1 VLSFI
6 IFTTTFP
13 PSCILVL
20 LTTLSHLQHKRR
32 ISHLRAAALAIVAG
46 VCVAL
51 HGFAGWVVSPDM
63 SEVDKGYAKCVLRDS
78 EIGDEAKARN
88 ERLVLRRVMEW
99 LSLGTI
105 WLYVFPSLSPIS

>member
-1 VLSFI
+1 VVSFI

-13 PSCILVL
+13 PSCILFL

-51 HGFAGWVVSPDM
+51 LGFAGWVVSPDM
-63 SEVDKGYAKCVLRDS
+63 SEVNKGYAKCVLRDD
-78 EIGDEAKARN
+78 ETGDEAKARK
-88 ERLVLRRVMEW
+88 ERLVLWRGVQW
-99 LSLGTI
+99 LSLGTV
-105 WLYVFPSLSPIS
+105 WL

>member
-1 VLSFI
+1 VLSFV

-13 PSCILVL
+13 PSCILFL
-20 LTTLSHLQHKRR
+20 LTTLSHLQLKRR
-32 ISHLRAAALAIVAG
+32 ISHLRAAALVIIAG
-46 VCVAL
+46 MCVAL
-51 HGFAGWVVSPDM
+51 HGFAWWVVSPDM
-63 SEVDKGYAKCVLRDS
+63 SEVDKGYAKCVLRDN

-88 ERLVLRRVMEW
+88 VRLVLRRVMEW